1 MSGKNSFIMYADV
14 IEYTKD
20 MADEQ
25 LGQLY
30 RAQLQYANGITPD
43 VADPEVKGVWRVI
56 KHQMDINSN
65 KYAAKC
71 EQLKANASK
80 RKQMVSNAVKSKHT
94 DSDTDTVTVSKET
107 TPNGVVKKAASRF
120 TPPSVEEVAAYC
132 AERKNHVNAQQFVD
146 FYASKGWK
154 IGKDPMKDWKA
165 AVRTW
170 EQRDD
175 KFTHPMNPPAKPQQG
190 MQRDE
195 DLDAMLIA
203 QISGRSSNEH
213 MDYMPQE
220 RSAGYVPIG
229 FGP

>member
-1 MSGKNSFIMYADV
+1 MYSDV
-14 IEYTKD
+14 IEYTED
-20 MADEQ
+20 MTDEQ

-30 RAQLQYANGITPD
+30 RAQLQYANGINPVVT
-43 VADPEVKGVWRVI
+43 DPEVKGIWRVI
-56 KHQMDINSN
+56 KHQMDVNSE
-65 KYAAKC
+65 KYESKRK
-71 EQLKANASK
+71 QLQANASK
-80 RKQMVSNAVKSKHT
+80 SRQMHTDAIKSKHT
-94 DSDTDTVTVSKET
+94 ESDTDTVTVSKET

-170 EQRDD
+170 EQRDE
-175 KFTHPMNPPAKPQQG
+175 KFAHPMNPPENPKHG
-190 MQRDE
+190 MQREE

-203 QISGRSSNEH
+203 QIAGRESNGKV
-213 MDYMPQE
+213 DPVYAPG
-220 RSAGYVPIG
+220 SAGYYPGGNV
-229 FGP
+229 FGYSGP